1 MATSRRRDP
10 PARPAVK
17 ADDRAGLRH
26 ELEVHQEELRA
37 QNDKLREA
45 LLILEETRDRYMRL
59 YDAAPTG
66 YCTLDRNGFIQEINL
81 CAAALLGR
89 PRSALVGSLLLPS
102 FAVDDRSRFLRYL
115 KACARAKGDV
125 PAGEELRL
133 IGPRGE
139 RLVQLTCSPRRD
151 GEAAE
156 LEYFVS
162 LIDVTERRRLEQARE
177 EARREHAALV
187 QRMFMLQ
194 EAERRRIAQDIHD
207 DLGQQVTGLRLKLE
221 WLAASMSSDPKLREK
236 LQTVQEAAARVDR
249 HVDFLLRDLRPAGLD
264 DFGLVRTL
272 RQNVEDWSAT
282 FGIPAEL
289 HAGGLDDMRFPQDVE
304 THAFRI
310 AQEALNNVHKH
321 AAATFVRV
329 VFEKRQGRVTLTI
342 GDNGIG
348 LLASSAGPRD
358 SRRGLGLLG
367 MRERAALIGGEL
379 TLTAVPGS
387 GTTVVLALP

>member
-1 MATSRRRDP
+1 
-10 PARPAVK
+10 
-17 ADDRAGLRH
+17 
-26 ELEVHQEELRA
+26 
-37 QNDKLREA
+37 
-45 LLILEETRDRYMRL
+45 
-59 YDAAPTG
+59 
-66 YCTLDRNGFIQEINL
+66 
-81 CAAALLGR
+81 
-89 PRSALVGSLLLPS
+89 
-102 FAVDDRSRFLRYL
+102 
-115 KACARAKGDV
+115 
-125 PAGEELRL
+125 
-133 IGPRGE
+133 
-139 RLVQLTCSPRRD
+139 
-151 GEAAE
+151 
-156 LEYFVS
+156 
-162 LIDVTERRRLEQARE
+162 
-177 EARREHAALV
+177 
-187 QRMFMLQ
+187 MFMLQ

-221 WLAASMSSDPKLREK
+221 WLAASMAGDAGLREK
-236 LQTVQEAAARVDR
+236 LATVQEAAARVNR

-282 FGIPAEL
+282 FGIPAEFN
-289 HAGGLDDMRFPQDVE
+289 AGGLDDMRFPQDVE

-321 AAATFVRV
+321 AAATLVRV

-387 GTTVVLALP
+387 GTTVVLTLP